1 MRGFH
6 YSGSSLTK
14 KHMGYQF
21 SVEFNA
27 EMKNEDNFDL
37 IFLIYVFKKVK
48 EWFLVILTLRCA
60 FWQALQMFFL
70 QSLQCQ
76 WAALLSLQAVHLILK
91 VTSPWK
97 ISVTFFW
104 FELFFTFK
112 DKISFS
118 TRFKASKTSD
128 EEPATSR
135 LFLTL

>member
-6 YSGSSLTK
+6 YSGSCLTK
-14 KHMGYQF
+14 MHMGYQF

-37 IFLIYVFKKVK
+37 IFLIHSKKSKNV
-48 EWFLVILTLRCA
+48 FLVILTLRCA

-76 WAALLSLQAVHLILK
+76 WAALLSLKAVHLILK

-97 ISVTFFW
+97 ISVIFFW